1 MMVGGGG
8 GGGANHKAD
17 KNSLPLICEI
27 EKYRRSPRDQ
37 LIREKKNI
45 KHDRK
50 DNKLVKFGYFEKRL
64 SLHRY
69 SYLGTV
75 TW

>member
-1 MMVGGGG
+1 MKKLRITYRDTPFGCLDT
-8 GGGANHKAD
+8 KYSD
-17 KNSLPLICEI
+17 SL
-27 EKYRRSPRDQ
+27 YRRSPRDQ

-69 SYLGTV
+69 SYLGTI